1 MYAAGWS
8 RLPEASAVLTHNP
21 INFLPISHRQAQA
34 PCRWTLST
42 LCIRTLASSASVCTP
57 SANIA
62 ACLGDRAHATLCC
75 YRVRRVPALLTV
87 SHRASLW
94 KYHDLILQYD
104 GQGGFVFTQLDAEKR
119 LALQEEKQTLEHA
132 MSQIP
137 KVEARLKFLKDLLA
151 SNESP
156 LAEDTPPSLSDLS
169 ISAPLAVTASGNI
182 QSP

>member
-1 MYAAGWS
+1 
-8 RLPEASAVLTHNP
+8 
-21 INFLPISHRQAQA
+21 
-34 PCRWTLST
+34 
-42 LCIRTLASSASVCTP
+42 
-57 SANIA
+57 
-62 ACLGDRAHATLCC
+62 
-75 YRVRRVPALLTV
+75 VRRVPALLTV